1 MCGRGTTTQRIRQV
15 AQTINLTDSSFS
27 STSGGAEVMD
37 FFKHIHVLQE
47 RLKQHST
54 EFSAGQII
62 HCLSQWEDS
71 TDDNEIRNMVK
82 GV

>member
-1 MCGRGTTTQRIRQV
+1 
-15 AQTINLTDSSFS
+15 
-27 STSGGAEVMD
+27 MD